1 MIFVDNNTNSASN
14 LVNPNNKNTQQD
26 IKIDSLQRAVNDLN
40 TAVDSLQTSVDN
52 LSTTMDAKYI
62 TQTQTLI
69 NLLSESI
76 TELSNAMAERIGTA
90 QLIADSLYS
99 SDGHIDTIVS
109 SEGTINS
116 LASESADITAETV
129 DTSTIDTLTVSDSA
143 TIASATI
150 QYLTAANAAI
160 TNYDVTN
167 FSAENLEADDADISN
182 IIAQVAT
189 IARINASL
197 ITVSD
202 NGTWREPIGDVD
214 NTELLKITIP
224 AYSGITNIVT
234 ENDELNISII
244 NNNLVS
250 FNQNADI
257 PIYRIDFESALNV
270 ATSYSSLAID
280 QEEYDLSVV
289 ENFEAI
295 EFIYD
300 GIVYRYNK
308 SQLENTIVVDENL
321 SMTYADDTITF
332 ITTDN
337 TTLTDVLIYDNSLSG
352 DNNVILYLRENV
364 IYKVIHL
371 GDSSY
376 IDSYSEIVDRTY
388 YINNV
393 NTRSGTFTSHS
404 IMNPNETELVIDV
417 VSELPQIL
425 TQNTMYIVTNDSAY
439 YSEDGS
445 SATKMGASITQ
456 VSTNT
461 TNITNIQNSIGQP
474 SGIASLDSNGR
485 VPYSQLPES
494 AMEYQ
499 GTWDASTNTPELKDG
514 TGTNGDFYV
523 VSTSGTVNFGTV
535 DDLRNVAFYV
545 NDRVIYD
552 GSTDEWVRLPA
563 GEVRTV
569 NGLSGDVVLTASNVN
584 YDTNTTIKAAIDD
597 KVSIVSGKGLSSNDF
612 TDTLKDKLDNIA
624 AGAEVNVQADWT
636 QATTTAD
643 DYIKNKPNLAAVATS
658 GSYADLSNKPT
669 IPAAQVNSDW
679 TAVSGVSQILNKPSL
694 ATVATSGSYADLS
707 NKPTI
712 PSQAS
717 DIGAVATTDVPS
729 ANINWATVLV

>member
-26 IKIDSLQRAVNDLN
+26 IKIDSLQRAVDDLN
-40 TAVDSLQTSVDN
+40 AAVDSLQTSVDN

-76 TELSNAMAERIGTA
+76 TEFSNAMAERIGTA

-167 FSAENLEADDADISN
+167 FSADNLEVDDANISN
-182 IIAQVAT
+182 IVAQVAT

-234 ENDELNISII
+234 ENDELNISIV

-250 FNQNADI
+250 FNQNADV

-270 ATSYSSLAID
+270 ATSYPSLAID

-308 SQLENTIVVDENL
+308 PQFENTIVVDENL

-364 IYKVIHL
+364 TYKVIHL

-393 NTRSGTFTSHS
+393 NTRSGTFTSGS

-417 VSELPQIL
+417 VAELPQNL

-535 DDLRNVAFYV
+535 DDPRNVAFYV

-636 QATTTAD
+636 QTTTTAD

-658 GSYADLSNKPT
+658 GNYNDLSNTPT

-679 TAVSGVSQILNKPSL
+679 NAVSGKAQILNKPSL
-694 ATVATSGSYADLS
+694 ATVATSGSYTDLS

-729 ANINWATVLV
+729 ANINWTTVLA